1 MRAGVGLQD
10 LLDRLDCADVR
21 HHNVHRHDVRT
32 EFVGTARWP
41 AAATLLQYNSVTD
54 LVGVKLRI
62 HDDVCEGTDDW
73 LVSDEGINAVRGI
86 EGAAV
91 RRPVSEGRAVRVTF
105 TYTLAIRQRSSNVTR
120 VCRHARP

>member
-1 MRAGVGLQD
+1 MAAAGRAC
-10 LLDRLDCADVR
+10 LDVHVARLRFRAA
-21 HHNVHRHDVRT
+21 T
-32 EFVGTARWP
+32 SARLS
-41 AAATLLQYNSVTD
+41 AATLLQYNSVTD

-62 HDDVCEGTDDW
+62 RDDVCEGTDDW
-73 LVSDEGINAVRGI
+73 LVYDEGINAVRGI